1 MGLPWLK
8 DAGVRIEPEGP
19 SLFFPWLSVNIPLIL
34 PYLDVYAV
42 SAESFKMLLMSQ
54 KWNQV
59 FAASMA
65 EIDKALRV
73 REHTDP

>member
-8 DAGVRIEPEGP
+8 DARVRIEPEGP
-19 SLFFPWLSVNIPLIL
+19 SLFFLWLSVNIPSIL
-34 PYLDVYAV
+34 PYLNVYAV

-54 KWNQV
+54 KRNQV
-59 FAASMA
+59 FTVSMV

-73 REHTDP
+73 REHIDL